1 MNPVTR
7 NILIGGLGLGG
18 LVALLAGTERPASA
32 APPAKAFPAELVART
47 VDAIASGDPARM
59 RTLAAELR
67 ALGYLHEAEQ
77 LETKAQEVER
87 AAAKP
92 KPGGASG
99 GAGGA
104 GSGPIIEPPDKS
116 DEERQEL
123 AARLV
128 REFAKGQAPAS
139 TIRAFQLQEGLPI
152 DGIYGPKTAA
162 ALIKYGFVPP
172 TPTSWPKATAEAS
185 KTAYIALLAAQSQSD
200 PVRAEEWRIAMG
212 KIRKGSGPGAFVSS
226 NRLPLTAQE
235 KTNID
240 ALNYMTAIDS
250 ARDEM
255 TRR

>member
-1 MNPVTR
+1 MNSVTR
-7 NILIGGLGLGG
+7 NILLGGLGLGG
-18 LVALLAGTERPASA
+18 LVALLAGSAGSASA
-32 APPAKAFPAELVART
+32 APAKAFPAELVART

-59 RTLAAELR
+59 RSLAAELR

-77 LETKAQEVER
+77 LEAKAQEVER
-87 AAAKP
+87 QGRIIEP
-92 KPGGASG
+92 KPG
-99 GAGGA
+99 AGG
-104 GSGPIIEPPDKS
+104 GGGGGGRIIEPPDKS

-128 REFAKGQAPAS
+128 REFSKGQAPAS

-185 KTAYIALLAAQSQSD
+185 KTAYIALLASQSQVD

-226 NRLPLTAQE
+226 NKLPLTEQE
-235 KTNID
+235 KKNIE
-240 ALNYMTAIDS
+240 AINYITAIDS
-250 ARDEM
+250 AREEM